1 MLVNFEGVEVGTRLK
16 VREDL
21 GEDAY
26 YGAVDTHRIMREL
39 RGEIVTVTKKIA
51 SALVL
56 VGTSENPDSTIT
68 RESDGWKFRW
78 SPQMFEFIVKED
90 ECDIDL
96 IDILS
101 GGDVDA

>member
-39 RGEIVTVTKKIA
+39 RGEIVTVTKK
-51 SALVL
+51 
-56 VGTSENPDSTIT
+56 D
-68 RESDGWKFRW
+68 RW
-78 SPQMFEFIVKED
+78 
-90 ECDIDL
+90 
-96 IDILS
+96 
-101 GGDVDA
+101 